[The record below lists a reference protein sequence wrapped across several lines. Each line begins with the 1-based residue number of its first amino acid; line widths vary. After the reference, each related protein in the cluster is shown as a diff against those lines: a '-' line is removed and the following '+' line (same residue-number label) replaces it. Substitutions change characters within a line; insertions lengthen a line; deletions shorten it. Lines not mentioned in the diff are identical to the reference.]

1 MRSHIPC
8 NNPHHALTSLNDLR
22 STFELGPKD
31 INALGK
37 AIFIGR
43 IGLDNLLCYVTIFS
57 SRSIQ
62 LTIITKPSAEKS
74 GQVLA

>member
-1 MRSHIPC
+1 MHLP
-8 NNPHHALTSLNDLR
+8 ALKDLR

-31 INALGK
+31 TNALGK

-43 IGLDNLLCYVTIFS
+43 VGLDNHLEQTRSYVTIFT
-57 SRSIQ
+57 SRSRQ

-74 GQVLA
+74 GPVLA

>member
-1 MRSHIPC
+1 MHLP
-8 NNPHHALTSLNDLR
+8 ALKDLK

-31 INALGK
+31 TNTLWK

-43 IGLDNLLCYVTIFS
+43 VGLDNHLVALCMEQTRSYVTIFT

-74 GQVLA
+74 GPVLV

>member
-1 MRSHIPC
+1 MHLP
-8 NNPHHALTSLNDLR
+8 ALKDLR

-31 INALGK
+31 TNALGK

-43 IGLDNLLCYVTIFS
+43 VGLDNHLVSSCTVEQMRSYVTIFT

-74 GQVLA
+74 GPVLA